1 MEEILASIRRIISD
15 EDAPAAAEAADPTS
29 DADTTPEPE
38 AVKMAAELDPE
49 AGMSQDDLDK
59 LFDEDGG
66 GFDVADVAFEAEP
79 EPEPVEEEPAAAD
92 DESAGDDDSVLELTE
107 DFAVDPDDLDMVD
120 MEAAMASG
128 DVAFE
133 GAADDD
139 AADSPDESEADAA
152 FAKAAAEA
160 EAAET
165 AARKAEPKHEP
176 VLDPSE
182 YKPIP
187 DHIEPVED
195 KDPLV
200 SALAGSA
207 VSSLFADLNH
217 TVLSNN
223 AKTLDDLVREMLRPM
238 LKAWLEAN
246 LPTVVERMVRQEIER
261 VSRGR

>member
-1 MEEILASIRRIISD
+1 
-15 EDAPAAAEAADPTS
+15 
-29 DADTTPEPE
+29 
-38 AVKMAAELDPE
+38 MAAELDPE

-66 GFDVADVAFEAEP
+66 GFDVAEAEP
-79 EPEPVEEEPAAAD
+79 DPEPVEEDPFEAAEEA
-92 DESAGDDDSVLELTE
+92 AGDDDSILELTE
-107 DFAVDPDDLDMVD
+107 DFAVDPDDVDMVD

-128 DVAFE
+128 DGDIAFE
-133 GAADDD
+133 GA
-139 AADSPDESEADAA
+139 SEDESEADAA

-160 EAAET
+160 EAAEAAKA
-165 AARKAEPKHEP
+165 AARKAAPRHEP
-176 VLDPSE
+176 VMDASE

-187 DHIEPVED
+187 DHIEPIADQEA
-195 KDPLV
+195 LL
-200 SALAGSA
+200 SALTGGA
-207 VSSLFADLNH
+207 VSSAFSSLNH

-223 AKTLDDLVREMLRPM
+223 GKTLDDLVREMLRPM